1 MKLNLFNRWLRLNL
15 TKIAAA
21 LIVVV
26 LFIQAREPRISASER
41 SLLASRFH
49 FVRYTLAVDASAP
62 SKTVRAVRAGGQAIR
77 VSENN
82 VSGDTNLILRA
93 PLATDPPILLFLA
106 DLMREIKVGRRN
118 DNSAVSIPALDGM
131 FPAQQ
136 VGDFEGAGRLSK
148 PL

>member
-1 MKLNLFNRWLRLNL
+1 MKLNLSNRWLRLNL

-26 LFIQAREPRISASER
+26 LFIQAREPRICASER

-62 SKTVRAVRAGGQAIR
+62 SKTVRAVRPI
-77 VSENN
+77 
-82 VSGDTNLILRA
+82 
-93 PLATDPPILLFLA
+93 PLLLFLA

-118 DNSAVSIPALDGM
+118 DNLAASIPALDGM
-131 FPAQQ
+131 VPAQQ